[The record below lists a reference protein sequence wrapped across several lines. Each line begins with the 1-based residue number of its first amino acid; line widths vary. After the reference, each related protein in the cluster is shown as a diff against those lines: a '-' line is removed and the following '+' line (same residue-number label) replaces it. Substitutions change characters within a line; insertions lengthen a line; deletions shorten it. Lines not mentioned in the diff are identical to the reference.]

1 MSRKYITLELGG
13 QERGLNFNVNTLEFM
28 QTELGI
34 DPLAYKAES
43 TAWKDLLPY
52 VVNIVYVALLSNCK
66 SKKVDPDFTLE
77 NVKEWVGE
85 LSGAEMSKVA
95 TMWNGQFNDI
105 PQDPSANGEVGKMA
119 PVTFQ

>member
-1 MSRKYITLELGG
+1 MNKKYITLELGG

-52 VVNIVYVALLSNCK
+52 VVNIVYVALLSNYK
-66 SKKVDPDFTLE
+66 SKKIDADFTLE
-77 NVKEWVGE
+77 QVREWVGE
-85 LSGAEMSKVA
+85 LSGAELSKVA

-105 PQDPSANGEVGKMA
+105 PQEKSANGEVGNST